1 MCLILD
7 ASRYG
12 DFLNPENRDMEPVRE
27 WMNTKNGKIA
37 YSSVG
42 NIRREL
48 RQSRRM
54 NDKFRE
60 YRRAG
65 KIISYPRQ
73 TVMEERKNLPSY
85 KSNDPDVLALVLVAK
100 VTLLVAGDNKLR
112 ADFERI
118 IPGGKIYKTKDD
130 AELLRKDL
138 CP

>member
-1 MCLILD
+1 MK
-7 ASRYG
+7 
-12 DFLNPENRDMEPVRE
+12 PVRE
-27 WMNTKNGKIA
+27 WLNTKNGKIA
-37 YSSVG
+37 YSSIG
-42 NIRREL
+42 NIKKEL

-54 NDKFRE
+54 NDKFKE

-73 TVMEERKNLPSY
+73 TVMEEKENLPSY
-85 KSNDPDVLALVLVAK
+85 KSNDPDVLALALVAE

-130 AELLRKDL
+130 AGFLSEDL